1 MICAWR
7 ETTDT
12 LLTVLKWFLYLS
24 RPTRADLT
32 DSRARSKSMVRAWT
46 LTISSAHLG
55 RCSKMRA
62 KALLVTTF
70 SWRKRICLCRSMFP
84 WSKEKLA
91 VLSST
96 TSSSLKALVYL
107 RNSWAQE
114 SKSKTKKI
122 TRVRFL
128 VAFLIAFQST
138 RVSLLILATSGHVF
152 KACFGQVDQVDLP
165 KPWIFCLSFCRTS
178 ERFIQFSKNCS
189 SFPGVEVI
197 LDVLYAN
204 LAFLVRF
211 LPLLSWS
218 SLG

>member
-7 ETTDT
+7 ETTRHFFDGF
-12 LLTVLKWFLYLS
+12 VMICVYLS

-32 DSRARSKSMVRAWT
+32 DSRARSKSMVRACT

-114 SKSKTKKI
+114 SKSKTKQI
-122 TRVRFL
+122 TRVRW
-128 VAFLIAFQST
+128 VAFLIAFQAT
-138 RVSLLILATSGHVF
+138 QVSWLILATSGHVF
-152 KACFGQVDQVDLP
+152 RTCFRQV
-165 KPWIFCLSFCRTS
+165 
-178 ERFIQFSKNCS
+178 E
-189 SFPGVEVI
+189 
-197 LDVLYAN
+197 
-204 LAFLVRF
+204 
-211 LPLLSWS
+211 
-218 SLG
+218 